1 MFNGGNMQQMMK
13 QAQKLQKQMEDSKK
27 NLDSQVFTGKS
38 AQDYVKVSMTGDKI
52 VKSIEINEALVDPD
66 DVETL
71 QDLIVD
77 AVNDAMAQINKISDQ
92 TMGKLSK
99 GLF

>member
-13 QAQKLQKQMEDSKK
+13 QAQKLQKQMEENKK
-27 NLDSQVFTGKS
+27 NLDSQVFVGKS
-38 AQDYVKVSMTGDKI
+38 TQDYVKVTVSGDKI
-52 VKSIEINEALVDPD
+52 VKAIEIAEALVDPD

-71 QDLIVD
+71 QDLVVD
-77 AVNDAMAQINKISDQ
+77 AVNDAMKQINQASEKSLGQ
-92 TMGKLSK
+92 FGK